1 VCAVRSGAVT
11 LEKLFPSGA
20 PPLHHALFS
29 QTHTPLDA
37 LSFSPL
43 PFSEI
48 DSYANERLPETWTPT
63 AEVVNGRVAMIAMG
77 LLLLEELVTGRAV
90 F

>member
-1 VCAVRSGAVT
+1 M
-11 LEKLFPSGA
+11 
-20 PPLHHALFS
+20 
-29 QTHTPLDA
+29 TPLR
-37 LSFSPL
+37 SFS
-43 PFSEI
+43 FSEI